1 MEEVAALPLLF
12 HDRQATVDRDSQAL
26 ASRLA
31 QHYSLLD
38 FGPRQGSERS
48 FLHRSSTAR
57 AGDLVLT
64 CGYTTPIQGAI
75 GENRGV
81 ASINLCC
88 GGAARYQVGSR
99 NLKITPRRPLF
110 FSPGEKYCS
119 TVDHFNGT
127 AFHIDLN
134 RLLSTAV
141 AIAGLGVSGR
151 RFCADLD
158 HARVLDDDHQRV
170 GSLLGLFRKQFALL
184 DNPSPENEIYLS
196 YLQIDDLIYRTLALL
211 LCPGLDEIL
220 QSGQHLA
227 GVSSS
232 RERIFDDLLEWID
245 ANLCQPISL
254 TQLERR
260 SGYSRRNLQL
270 VFHER
275 FGCGPI
281 QWVRQQRLERARQA
295 LPHPQAGETVAGIAA
310 RFGFSSLAVFSRD
323 FQARF
328 GLRASDLLREG
339 RRLHD

>member
-12 HDRQATVDRDSQAL
+12 HDRKATVDRDSQVL

-31 QHYSLLD
+31 QHYALLD
-38 FGPRQGSERS
+38 FGPRQGSEHS
-48 FLHRSSTAR
+48 FLHRSSTAQ

-64 CGYTTPIQGAI
+64 CGYTTPIQGTI
-75 GENRGV
+75 GENKGV

-99 NLKITPRRPLF
+99 NLKITPKRPLF
-110 FSPGEKYCS
+110 FSPGEEYRY

-127 AFHIDLN
+127 AFHVDLN
-134 RLLSTAV
+134 RLRATAA

-151 RFCADLD
+151 RFFADLD
-158 HARVLDDDHQRV
+158 HARVLADDQRRV
-170 GSLLGLFRKQFALL
+170 GGLLRLLRKQFALL
-184 DNPSPENEIYLS
+184 DDPSLENEIYLR

-211 LCPGLDEIL
+211 LCPGLDEVL
-220 QSGQHLA
+220 QSGQRLPGA
-227 GVSSS
+227 ASS

-254 TQLERR
+254 SELEQR

-270 VFHER
+270 VFHQR

-295 LPHPQAGETVAGIAA
+295 LLHSQASDTVAGIAA

-328 GLRASDLLREG
+328 GLRASELLREG
-339 RRLHD
+339 RRLHG